1 MASRPPAPFDPEQ
14 ILESLRAHGVVFI
27 IVGGVAARL
36 HGSPQLTTDL
46 DLSPEPTRHNL
57 ERLASALSTM
67 QPFKIDPRFRSPRR
81 HVVTAEEL
89 ENEPISSYLTKWG
102 RIDVLRQLDGVGS
115 YEQLSRGA
123 VLSDLGSGL
132 EVRIAALDDIIASK
146 KASAR
151 AKDRAQL
158 PLLEEL
164 RAELQGGAADGGS

>member
-1 MASRPPAPFDPEQ
+1 MVTVWSQE
-14 ILESLRAHGVVFI
+14 VVHKIEPLF
-27 IVGGVAARL
+27 VRL

-89 ENEPISSYLTKWG
+89 ENEPIGSYLTKWG

-123 VLSDLGSGL
+123 VLFDLGDGL

-164 RAELQGGAADGGS
+164 RAELHGGIADGG